1 MKNRNNN
8 VKITSKIATQKLY
21 KRGIIEKSRYQLNV
35 LKILVLQ
42 SLSSSDSLTWFQTKH
57 FLLIL

>member
-21 KRGIIEKSRYQLNV
+21 KRGYYRKVKVPAQCP
-35 LKILVLQ
+35 
-42 SLSSSDSLTWFQTKH
+42 
-57 FLLIL
+57 